1 MPPQNEN
8 HGPVVAAAH
17 LSSIH
22 KTFPGVVALDDVTIE
37 LGRGEIHALVGEN
50 GAGKST
56 LVKILVGEIQPDR
69 GSISLD
75 GRETVLHGTRAAR
88 RSGVSYVP
96 QDVQVVPGLS
106 IGRNVM
112 LGSESFFSSRS
123 RLSRRESETVG
134 AALERSGALFHVT
147 DRTQNLSIP
156 ELRLAQIARALIN
169 PGHVMVLDEPTAVLS
184 ESDSEHLLARLQ
196 SLVKDGLGI
205 LYVSHRLTEVLQIA
219 DWITVLR
226 DGQQVGTF
234 ERGEINREQIIQLM
248 AKADRRASR
257 EAVVQERSLSSDS
270 PAVLSVTDVTRE
282 PELRQVSLTVRRGEI
297 AGIAG
302 VQGSGHGHLLH
313 TIAGLDPYDRG
324 AILIDDAPLV
334 PGSLRDSYAAGV
346 ILVPADRRGS
356 AIVPAQSIRSNVVL
370 PTRTRAKR
378 WGVRRLRAES
388 AVTRR
393 YIGLFGI
400 RPPSIQA
407 LAAGLSGGNQQKM
420 ALARSLEATP
430 RVLLL
435 EEPLQGIDVNSKVE
449 ISELIKRF
457 ASEGL
462 AVLVAT
468 SDFEDLI
475 GLADTIHVM
484 CLGRVSATLPGEE
497 ATYSE
502 VLRHALP

>member
-1 MPPQNEN
+1 
-8 HGPVVAAAH
+8 
-17 LSSIH
+17 
-22 KTFPGVVALDDVTIE
+22 
-37 LGRGEIHALVGEN
+37 
-50 GAGKST
+50 
-56 LVKILVGEIQPDR
+56 
-69 GSISLD
+69 
-75 GRETVLHGTRAAR
+75 
-88 RSGVSYVP
+88 VSYVP

-112 LGSESFFSSRS
+112 LGSEGFFSSRN
-123 RLSRRESETVG
+123 RLSRKESQTVG
-134 AALERSGALFHVT
+134 AALERSGALF
-147 DRTQNLSIP
+147 DRAARTQSLSVP

-184 ESDSEHLLARLQ
+184 ESDSEHLLARLE
-196 SLVKDGLGI
+196 SLAKDGLAI

-219 DWITVLR
+219 DWVTVLR

-234 ERGEINREQIIQLM
+234 ERGEIDREQIIQLM
-248 AKADRRASR
+248 AKADRRRSG
-257 EAVVQERSLSSDS
+257 ETVVRERSLSDDS
-270 PAVLSVTDVTRE
+270 PAVLEVSDLTRE
-282 PELRQVSLTVRRGEI
+282 PELRKVSLTVRRGEI
-297 AGIAG
+297 SGIAG
-302 VQGSGHGHLLH
+302 VQGSGHGHLLQ
-313 TIAGLDPYDRG
+313 TIAGLDTYDRG
-324 AILIDDAPLV
+324 TIVVDGAPLV
-334 PGSLRDSYAAGV
+334 PGSLHASYAAGV

-356 AIVPAQSIRSNVVL
+356 AIVPAQSVRSNVVL

-393 YIGLFGI
+393 YIDLFGI
-400 RPPSIQA
+400 RPASIQA

-420 ALARSLEATP
+420 ALARSLEAIP

-462 AVLVAT
+462 AVIVAT

-484 CLGRVSATLPGEE
+484 CLGQVSATLPGEE
-497 ATYSE
+497 ATYSD
-502 VLRHALP
+502 VLRCALP